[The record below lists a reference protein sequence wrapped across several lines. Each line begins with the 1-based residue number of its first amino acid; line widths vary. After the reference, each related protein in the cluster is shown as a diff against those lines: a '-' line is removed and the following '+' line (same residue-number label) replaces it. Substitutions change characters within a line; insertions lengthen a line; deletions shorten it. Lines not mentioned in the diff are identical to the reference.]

1 MSNIAT
7 PNTPAVDGIAHGL
20 AVAIVEAVQAIAAG
34 LTPEAVQE
42 AAEARARA
50 EGHPTPQEAAKSAL
64 WACLEALEA
73 VRRQMLPAGEV
84 GETESEGGEA

>member
-1 MSNIAT
+1 MSNPT
-7 PNTPAVDGIAHGL
+7 AVDGIAHGL
-20 AVAIVEAVQAIAAG
+20 AVAIVETVQTIAAG

-42 AAEARARA
+42 AAEARAEA

-73 VRRQMLPAGEV
+73 IRRQMPPAGEV

>member
-1 MSNIAT
+1 MPETTA
-7 PNTPAVDGIAHGL
+7 PAVDGIARGL
-20 AVAIVEAVQAIAAG
+20 AVAIVETVQAITAG

-73 VRRQMLPAGEV
+73 VRRQMLPAGNAAH
-84 GETESEGGEA
+84 TESEGGEA

>member
-1 MSNIAT
+1 MSNPT
-7 PNTPAVDGIAHGL
+7 AVDGIAHGL

-73 VRRQMLPAGEV
+73 VRRQMLPAG
-84 GETESEGGEA
+84 GTSCTETEGGEA

>member
-20 AVAIVEAVQAIAAG
+20 AVAIVETVQAITAG
-34 LTPEAVQE
+34 LTPEAVQK

-73 VRRQMLPAGEV
+73 VRRQMLPSGGE
-84 GETESEGGEA
+84 GCTKTEGGEL

>member
-1 MSNIAT
+1 MSNAT
-7 PNTPAVDGIAHGL
+7 TAPDTPVDGIAHGL
-20 AVAIVEAVQAIAAG
+20 AVAIVETVQTIAAG

-50 EGHPTPQEAAKSAL
+50 EGHPAPLEAAKSAL

-73 VRRQMLPAGEV
+73 VRRQMLTSGGE
-84 GETESEGGEA
+84 GCTESEGGEA

>member
-1 MSNIAT
+1 MPDITT

-20 AVAIVEAVQAIAAG
+20 AVAIVETVQAIAAG
-34 LTPEAVQE
+34 LTPEAVHE

-73 VRRQMLPAGEV
+73 IRRQMLPAG
-84 GETESEGGEA
+84 GEGGEA

>member
-20 AVAIVEAVQAIAAG
+20 AVAIVETVQAITAG

-50 EGHPTPQEAAKSAL
+50 EGHPTPTEGARSAL

-73 VRRQMLPAGEV
+73 VRRQMLTSGGE
-84 GETESEGGEA
+84 GCTESEGGEA